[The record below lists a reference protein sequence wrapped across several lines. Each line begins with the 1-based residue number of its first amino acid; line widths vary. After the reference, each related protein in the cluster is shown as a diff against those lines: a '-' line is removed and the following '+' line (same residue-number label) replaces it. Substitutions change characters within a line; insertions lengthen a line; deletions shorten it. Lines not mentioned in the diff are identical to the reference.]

1 MALPLQTQVVQFDIA
16 SRTHKEIA
24 MGDINLASDHPQ
36 LLYWI
41 HCDLSQPDSLHALH
55 QKLHFP
61 DELIQFFNEDEMV
74 PKVVDQ
80 GETLTLRIQC
90 LVSWETRGRHVA
102 KFSSL
107 IIHLTSRYCLT
118 IATDPIPALMS
129 FIQVYPKSVKYAKTP
144 CFILFLLLDNVIND
158 YSSILFD
165 FEEASERME
174 SRIRSSRRNYFN
186 DVMQTKKQV
195 MRVKR
200 YAVSLRDMLMRIS
213 GRKIAVISDQCR
225 QSLSALY
232 DHAQT
237 IVSEAEAIREIF
249 NGMLDQIDNALM
261 HSLNE
266 SMRVLTA
273 FAAILLPLTLIA
285 GIYGMNFHYMPELY
299 WRYGYYYALALMIF
313 VTVFL
318 LWLFK
323 RKKWF

>member
-1 MALPLQTQVVQFDIA
+1 MTLPLHTTVVEFDIA
-16 SRTHKEIA
+16 ARTHKEIA
-24 MGDINLASDHPQ
+24 VSEINLGNDHPQ
-36 LLYWI
+36 SLYWI
-41 HCDLSQPDSLHALH
+41 HCDLSQPDSFRHINQALH
-55 QKLHFP
+55 LS
-61 DELIQFFNEDEMV
+61 DELTQFFNEDDMV
-74 PKVVDQ
+74 PRVLDQ

-90 LVSWETRGRHVA
+90 LVAWETRGRRVA

-107 IIHLTSRYCLT
+107 IIHLTQRYCLT
-118 IATDPIPALMS
+118 MSADAIPALTS
-129 FIQVYPKSVKYAKTP
+129 FMQVYPKSVKYAKTP
-144 CFILFLLLDNVIND
+144 CFILFLILDNVIND

-165 FEEASERME
+165 FEEASELME
-174 SRIRSSRRNYFN
+174 SRIRKGRRNYFN
-186 DVMQTKKQV
+186 DVMMTKKQV

-213 GRKIAVISDQCR
+213 GRKITVVSDQCR
-225 QSLSALY
+225 QSLSALF

-249 NGMLDQIDNALM
+249 NGMLDQIENTLM

-285 GIYGMNFHYMPELY
+285 GIYGMNFHYIPELA
-299 WRYGYYYALALMIF
+299 WRYGYFYALGLMLAI
-313 VTVFL
+313 TIFL

>member
-1 MALPLQTQVVQFDIA
+1 MTLPLQTTVVEFDIA
-16 SRTHKEIA
+16 ARTHKEIA
-24 MGDINLASDHPQ
+24 VNAINLANEHTQS
-36 LLYWI
+36 LYWI
-41 HCDLSQPDSLHALH
+41 HCDLSQPHSLQNINQALH
-55 QKLHFP
+55 LP
-61 DELIQFFNEDEMV
+61 DELIQFFNEDETV
-74 PKVVDQ
+74 PKILDQ

-90 LVSWETRGRHVA
+90 LVSWDTRGRRVA

-107 IIHLTSRYCLT
+107 IIHLTPRYCLT
-118 IATDPIPALMS
+118 MSSDPIPALTS
-129 FIQVYPKSVKYAKTP
+129 FMQVYPKSVKYAKTP

-158 YSSILFD
+158 YSDILFD
-165 FEEASERME
+165 FEEASELIE
-174 SRIRSSRRNYFN
+174 SRIRKGRRNYFN
-186 DVMQTKKQV
+186 DVMKTKKQV

-225 QSLSALY
+225 QSLSALF

-249 NGMLDQIDNALM
+249 NGMLDQIDNTLM

-285 GIYGMNFHYMPELY
+285 GIYGMNFHFMPELT
-299 WRYGYYYALALMIF
+299 WRYGYFYALGLMIF
-313 VTVFL
+313 VTIFL

>member
-1 MALPLQTQVVQFDIA
+1 MTLPLQTTVVEFDIA
-16 SRTHKEIA
+16 ARTHKEIA
-24 MGDINLASDHPQ
+24 VNAINLSDECPQ
-36 LLYWI
+36 SLYWI
-41 HCDLSQPDSLHALH
+41 HCDLSQPNSLHSINQSLH
-55 QKLHFP
+55 LP
-61 DELIQFFNEDEMV
+61 DELIQFFNENETV
-74 PKVVDQ
+74 PKIVDQ

-90 LVSWETRGRHVA
+90 LVSWDTRGRRVA

-107 IIHLTSRYCLT
+107 IIHLTQRYCLT
-118 IATDPIPALMS
+118 ISSDPIPALTS
-129 FIQVYPKSVKYAKTP
+129 FMQVYPKSVKYAKTP

-158 YSSILFD
+158 YSDILFD
-165 FEEASERME
+165 FEEASELIE
-174 SRIRSSRRNYFN
+174 SRIRKGRRNYFN
-186 DVMQTKKQV
+186 DVMKTKKQV

-225 QSLSALY
+225 QSLSALF

-249 NGMLDQIDNALM
+249 NGMLDQIDNTLM

-285 GIYGMNFHYMPELY
+285 GIYGMNFNFMPELT
-299 WRYGYYYALALMIF
+299 WRYGYFYALGLMIF
-313 VTVFL
+313 VTIFL